1 MTAGGAGGA
10 RPGARTVAGVVLAAG
25 AGRRFGDAPKQ
36 LALLDGRPLIEH
48 VVAAATSVLEE
59 VVVVL
64 GARADEI
71 RSGARLEPA
80 RVTVC
85 QDWADGQAASL
96 RHGLEAVED
105 ADKVVV
111 LLGDQPLVSPALVAR
126 MAAEPPGSRA
136 AHAGVPGHPAVL
148 GPAEIAKARSATGDQ
163 GLRDLVA
170 WRLVETGDPAAATD
184 IDTPDDLEAVR
195 HEARAVL

>member
-1 MTAGGAGGA
+1 MSAAGL
-10 RPGARTVAGVVLAAG
+10 VLAAG
-25 AGRRFGDAPKQ
+25 AGRRFGAEAKLRAD
-36 LALLDGRPLIEH
+36 LHGRPVVEH
-48 VVAAATSVLEE
+48 VVHAALAVLDP

-64 GARADEI
+64 GARAGEVARHADLA
-71 RSGARLEPA
+71 GARIVVNEA
-80 RVTVC
+80 
-85 QDWADGQAASL
+85 WADGQAGSL
-96 RHGLEAVED
+96 RRGLAVLEAAEE
-105 ADKVVV
+105 VVL
-111 LLGDQPLVSPALVAR
+111 LLGDQPLVSPGLIAR